1 MRLTMNLL
9 RFFLSLSCIVL
20 AGCATP
26 QEQAINAWC
35 RSEATKKVPVEQAV
49 RAVERI
55 ARVGE
60 ATVGSET
67 NCSTAGTA
75 AAVTSGTRNTRST
88 VSAGTASS
96 SCITTPITRGVYQTQ
111 VVPEAYDKNQDSR
124 NLFMLRCLSQARAMD
139 LFKELNK

>member
-1 MRLTMNLL
+1 MNLL
-9 RFFLSLSCIVL
+9 KFFLPLTSIVL
-20 AGCATP
+20 VGCATP

-35 RSEATKKVPVEQAV
+35 RSEATKNVPVDQAV

-55 ARVGE
+55 ALVGQT
-60 ATVGSET
+60 TVGSET

-88 VSAGTASS
+88 VAAGNTSS
-96 SCITTPITRGVYQTQ
+96 SCITTPITRGVYQAQ

-124 NLFMLRCLSQARAMD
+124 NLFMLRCLSQARSMD